1 MHVVGISGSVRRDSY
16 NTQLLRCAEDVLPEG
31 VSFEA
36 WTDLKSVPAY
46 DEDDRRGPPPDAVA
60 GLRSILAGADAVLFA
75 TPEYNSSVPGALK
88 NALDWISRPLE
99 ESPLRNTPVAV
110 VGASTG
116 AFGAAWAQADLR
128 KILARIGARVLEGE
142 LLVGGADRQFDQA
155 GRLVDP
161 ELERELAGLVCRLV
175 EAARARS
182 ETGRLPVSAARH

>member
-16 NTQLLRCAEDVLPEG
+16 NTLLLGCAERLLPEG
-31 VSFEA
+31 VAFET
-36 WTDLKSVPAY
+36 WRDLKRVPPY
-46 DEDDRRGPPPDAVA
+46 DEDDRAGPLPEAVA

-99 ESPLRNTPVAV
+99 ESPLRNTPAAV

-128 KILARIGARVLEGE
+128 KILARIGARVLDDE

-155 GRLVDP
+155 GRLVDR
-161 ELERELAGLVCRLV
+161 ELERELAGLVGRLV
-175 EAARARS
+175 DAARVRV
-182 ETGRLPVSAARH
+182 ETRRPTASLVRL